1 MILHRI
7 KNFLIR
13 HRIVLAI
20 AFLLLVVYYFSLPK
34 KLFPNDYST
43 VVLDREGDLL
53 GARTANDGQWR
64 FPQDT
69 SLSDKFIQCLIA
81 FEDQYFYN
89 HPGFNPGS
97 ISRAIRQNIASK
109 KVVCGGSTITMQ
121 VIRLYR
127 KHKSRTMIEKA
138 IEIVL
143 ATRLELRCSKTEIL
157 SLYASHA
164 PFGGNVVGIQAASW
178 RYFGRPAKNL
188 SWSEAALLAI
198 LPNSPSS
205 IHPGKNRQLLLNKRN
220 KLLLKLN
227 QKHIIDEQTYTLSLL
242 EPIPDKPYHLP
253 NLAPQFTANIK
264 INHPGIQVKSTL
276 IKQLQEN
283 LNRQVTDY
291 MSQLLVNEIHNAC
304 ALIIDVKTGEILAYT
319 ANVPGDKVK
328 VDGQDVDLITS
339 SRSTGSI
346 LKPVLYAAMQSE
358 GAILPGMLIPDIPTF
373 ISGFRPENYDQ
384 TYDGA
389 VPAKRALSRSLN
401 IPCVRMLQS
410 YGIPKFQHLLTN
422 FGMESLIYPPDHYG
436 LTLIVGGAEG
446 RLYDIAG
453 MYYKMAYILRNFNQ
467 NNIYPDSVPDTHFL
481 LGNRRKS
488 WFKTDKI
495 NKLDAGA
502 IWLTLDALLEVNRP
516 DEESGWVHMG
526 SSRRIAWKTGTSYG
540 FRDAWAI
547 GTTPEYVVGVWA
559 GNASGEGRPGLT
571 GIGAAA
577 PLMFQ
582 IFSSLPQTSWFKIPY
597 DDLDPIAVC
606 RLSGYKAGSLCPV
619 VDTIYADR
627 NASRSVVCPYHKL
640 LHLSRDRKYRVNAQC
655 YGTDKMIDEPW
666 FILPP
671 AMEWF
676 YRKKNLFYKI
686 IPPVKPGCADDDKIA
701 FMELIYPSDQTRI
714 FIPRELDGHIGKT
727 IFEVA
732 HRNPDAVIYWHL
744 DDEYLGLTHG
754 QHQIAFTPT
763 PGRHR
768 LTVIDNDG
776 RTLVRKFEVMDK

>member
-13 HRIVLAI
+13 HRVVLAI

-81 FEDQYFYN
+81 FEDQYFYK

-97 ISRAIRQNIASK
+97 IFRAIRQNIASK
-109 KVVCGGSTITMQ
+109 KVMSGGSTITMQ

-157 SLYASHA
+157 SLYTSHA

-205 IHPGKNRQLLLNKRN
+205 IHPGKNRKLLLNKRN
-220 KLLLKLN
+220 KLLLKLY
-227 QKHIIDEQTYTLSLL
+227 QKHIIEGQTYALSLL
-242 EPIPDKPYHLP
+242 EPIPDKPYRLP

-276 IKQLQEN
+276 IKPLQEN

-422 FGMESLIYPPDHYG
+422 FGMKSLIYPPDHYG

-467 NNIYPDSVPDTHFL
+467 NNIYPDSVPETHFL

-571 GIGAAA
+571 GVGAAA

-597 DDLDPIAVC
+597 DDLDPIPVC

-627 NASRSVVCPYHKL
+627 NASRSIVCPYHKL

-686 IPPVKPGCADDDKIA
+686 IPPVMPGCADDDKIA

-714 FIPRELDGHIGKT
+714 FIPRELDGHMGKT

-744 DDEYLGLTHG
+744 DDEYLGLTQG

-768 LTVIDNDG
+768 LTVIDNEG